1 MSLNLIKLC
10 VGITDIKH
18 LEGVQKQRRKA
29 AKRKF
34 SRHVTRNWPRRA
46 EEILEGK
53 GSLYWVIKGVIRVR
67 QPIIGFDEMQ
77 DDEGRPMCGIRLAPE
92 LVPVIP
98 YPFRPFQGWRY
109 LEAPSAPPDL
119 RGMKGGVADLPPDL
133 VAELVSLGLM

>member
-1 MSLNLIKLC
+1 MPLNLIKLC

-18 LEGVQKQRRKA
+18 LAGVQKQRRKD

-34 SRHVTRNWPRRA
+34 SRHITRNWPRRA

-67 QPIIGFDEMQ
+67 QPIIGFDQMQ

-92 LVPVIP
+92 LVPVVP

-119 RGMKGGVADLPPDL
+119 RVIKGGVAELPPDL
-133 VAELVSLGLM
+133 AAELISLGLM